1 VSRAAISADPAKAF
15 GRYEASRRNEI
26 WIGDV
31 LIGPFV
37 PQPRKPGSKRAKLFV
52 LVDDYSRLLVGARW
66 MEEENT
72 GPARRS
78 CARPSAGG
86 EYQRSAILTTERHI
100 VLTS

>member
-72 GPARRS
+72 RPPGGPARGRL
-78 CARPSAGG
+78 PAGST
-86 EYQRSAILTTERHI
+86 RDL
-100 VLTS
+100 LF